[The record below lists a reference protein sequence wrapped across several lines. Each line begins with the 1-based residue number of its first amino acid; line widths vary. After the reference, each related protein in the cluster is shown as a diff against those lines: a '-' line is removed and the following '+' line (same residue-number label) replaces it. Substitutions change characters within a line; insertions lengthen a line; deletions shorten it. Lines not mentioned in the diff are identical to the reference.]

1 MNALMQGLGCLG
13 CLDGSS
19 DGDACEAP
27 APQPLAAPARVH
39 ETELRARDDGTRN
52 YRLERRAV
60 AWACEDAVRRCAD
73 AAVDAALDESLRDAL
88 DARLG
93 LKDEMAACGL
103 AEGELPLAF
112 GSSRRPRRQPKKKK
126 RKKAPGPSRLADA
139 PNPQRGVDDKYWAQR
154 FHYFSLYDCGIQ
166 LDAESWYSVT
176 PEKIALAIAAR
187 CRPTDVVVDAFCGC
201 GGNAI
206 ALARRCRHVVAIDID
221 AAKVEK
227 ARRNARIYGVAVD
240 FVVGDALVLLKT
252 LRADVCFLSPPWG
265 GPGYGADFRL
275 EAIDVQGVDGF
286 GLLRLA
292 AACAPRVAY
301 YLPRTLSVEEAARL
315 APVVEVESQY
325 LNDKL
330 KAKTVYIGFEE
341 AVPVVAS
348 LDGVA
353 DALSTIGCAQLLVD
367 DDLHAHNAAA
377 SELWRAF
384 FAADEAHRRQFA
396 LADGADSGGYHSSGM
411 LGRYNAHRS
420 GVIYE
425 HDEAVPELIEGVDFV
440 AQVEAWRGAVTALAR
455 DVLGAVAARRG
466 APAHMFAAGG
476 AFDARAAGRFHVK
489 RTHAGAARVLLPAHR
504 DPSTL
509 SLVVHFSAPP
519 SGLELCGNPS
529 SRRVRAD
536 SSRQPPRHRRAACSM
551 AWRCWFITAGRGQH
565 GSIIAKKDLVKNCRV
580 HPTHWLI
587 PHRPRG
593 ADAARL
599 GALRTRGAGSR
610 HGPRRLRPRG
620 GAARGPGAD
629 APRRRGLG
637 RGRPEP
643 PPRGDV
649 LLRAPA
655 GRAHGRRRRRHVRR
669 ADVRE
674 LARAELQKV
683 PQEALMMCLLKLG

>member
-13 CLDGSS
+13 CLDDSS

-73 AAVDAALDESLRDAL
+73 AAATRRSTNAARRL

-93 LKDEMAACGL
+93 PRTRWRPA
-103 AEGELPLAF
+103 AEGELPRVRVVAP
-112 GSSRRPRRQPKKKK
+112 PRRQPKKK

-154 FHYFSLYDCGIQ
+154 SLLPLYDCGIQ

-301 YLPRTLSVEEAARL
+301 CTLA
-315 APVVEVESQY
+315 
-325 LNDKL
+325 
-330 KAKTVYIGFEE
+330 
-341 AVPVVAS
+341 
-348 LDGVA
+348 A
-353 DALSTIGCAQLLVD
+353 DAFGGGGGAP
-367 DDLHAHNAAA
+367 
-377 SELWRAF
+377 R
-384 FAADEAHRRQFA
+384 AHRR
-396 LADGADSGGYHSSGM
+396 
-411 LGRYNAHRS
+411 GR
-420 GVIYE
+420 
-425 HDEAVPELIEGVDFV
+425 
-440 AQVEAWRGAVTALAR
+440 
-455 DVLGAVAARRG
+455 
-466 APAHMFAAGG
+466 
-476 AFDARAAGRFHVK
+476 
-489 RTHAGAARVLLPAHR
+489 
-504 DPSTL
+504 
-509 SLVVHFSAPP
+509 
-519 SGLELCGNPS
+519 
-529 SRRVRAD
+529 
-536 SSRQPPRHRRAACSM
+536 
-551 AWRCWFITAGRGQH
+551 
-565 GSIIAKKDLVKNCRV
+565 
-580 HPTHWLI
+580 
-587 PHRPRG
+587 
-593 ADAARL
+593 
-599 GALRTRGAGSR
+599 
-610 HGPRRLRPRG
+610 
-620 GAARGPGAD
+620 
-629 APRRRGLG
+629 
-637 RGRPEP
+637 EP
-643 PPRGDV
+643 V
-649 LLRAPA
+649 S
-655 GRAHGRRRRRHVRR
+655 
-669 ADVRE
+669 
-674 LARAELQKV
+674 Q
-683 PQEALMMCLLKLG
+683 

>member
-13 CLDGSS
+13 CLDHS
-19 DGDACEAP
+19 DDDASEAP
-27 APQPLAAPARVH
+27 AVQSARVV

-206 ALARRCRHVVAIDID
+206 ALARRCRHVIAIDID

-265 GPGYGADFRL
+265 GPGYGEDFRL

-315 APVVEVESQY
+315 APIVEVESQY

-341 AVPVVAS
+341 AVPVVTS
-348 LDGVA
+348 MEGVA

-367 DDLHAHNAAA
+367 DDLRAHNAAA

-384 FAADEAHRRQFA
+384 FAADEAHRRKFA

-425 HDEAVPELIEGVDFV
+425 HDEAVPQLVEGVGFV
-440 AQVEAWRGAVTALAR
+440 ERVEAWRGAVTALAR

-509 SLVVHFSAPP
+509 SLIVHFSAPP
-519 SGLELCGNPS
+519 SGLELCGNQI

-551 AWRCWFITAGRGQH
+551 AWRCWFITAGRDQH

-580 HPTHWLI
+580 HPTHWLVSTQLMT
-587 PHRPRG
+587 
-593 ADAARL
+593 AKAS
-599 GALRTRGAGSR
+599 ALRFSRTHRTTSGQRGPSR
-610 HGPRRLRPRG
+610 RRLRPPRHRAEIVPPSSLCG
-620 GAARGPGAD
+620 YQISG
-629 APRRRGLG
+629 APRHRR
-637 RGRPEP
+637 
-643 PPRGDV
+643 DV
-649 LLRAPA
+649 VPITASARWHK
-655 GRAHGRRRRRHVRR
+655 GSRRS
-669 ADVRE
+669 
-674 LARAELQKV
+674 
-683 PQEALMMCLLKLG
+683 PQ

>member
-13 CLDGSS
+13 CLDHS
-19 DGDACEAP
+19 DDDASEAP
-27 APQPLAAPARVH
+27 AVQSSAPARVLEAPTEQSARVV
-39 ETELRARDDGTRN
+39 ETDLRARDDGTRN

-187 CRPTDVVVDAFCGC
+187 CRPTGVVVDAFCGC

-206 ALARRCRHVVAIDID
+206 ALARRCRHVIAIDID

-265 GPGYGADFRL
+265 GPGYGEDFRL

-315 APVVEVESQY
+315 APIVEVESQY

-341 AVPVVAS
+341 AVPVVTS
-348 LDGVA
+348 MEGVA

-367 DDLHAHNAAA
+367 DDLRAHNAAA

-396 LADGADSGGYHSSGM
+396 LADGADSGGYHSSGT

-425 HDEAVPELIEGVDFV
+425 HDEAVPQLVEGVGFV
-440 AQVEAWRGAVTALAR
+440 ERVEAWRGAVTALAR

-466 APAHMFAAGG
+466 APADMFAEGG

-489 RTHAGAARVLLPAHR
+489 RTHAGAARVLLPPHR

-509 SLVVHFSAPP
+509 SLIVHFSAPP
-519 SGLELCGNPS
+519 SGLE
-529 SRRVRAD
+529 VRT
-536 SSRQPPRHRRAACSM
+536 PRGWARCARAGPGVV
-551 AWRCWFITAGRGQH
+551 TVLAGSVLAAALPGVP
-565 GSIIAKKDLVKNCRV
+565 A
-580 HPTHWLI
+580 PTHRVVADFDDDDRSPRLAATFFCE
-587 PHRPRG
+587 PRPDARM
-593 ADAARL
+593 ADV
-599 GALRTRGAGSR
+599 AGDTS
-610 HGPRRLRPRG
+610 
-620 GAARGPGAD
+620 D
-629 APRRRGLG
+629 APTYATW
-637 RGRPEP
+637 
-643 PPRGDV
+643 
-649 LLRAPA
+649 RA
-655 GRAHGRRRRRHVRR
+655 RSY
-669 ADVRE
+669 
-674 LARAELQKV
+674 KKY
-683 PQEALMMCLLKLG
+683 LKKP

>member
-13 CLDGSS
+13 CLESLDDSS
-19 DGDACEAP
+19 DGDACDA
-27 APQPLAAPARVH
+27 AAHSSATATQPPAAPARVV

-139 PNPQRGVDDKYWAQR
+139 PNRQRGVDDKYWAQR

-206 ALARRCRHVVAIDID
+206 ALARRCRHVIAIDID

-265 GPGYGADFRL
+265 GPGYDEDFRL

-315 APVVEVESQY
+315 APIVEVESQY

-341 AVPVVAS
+341 AVPVVTS
-348 LDGVA
+348 MEGVA

-367 DDLHAHNAAA
+367 DDLRAQSAAA

-425 HDEAVPELIEGVDFV
+425 HDEAVPQLVEGVDAV
-440 AQVEAWRGAVTALAR
+440 AQVDAWRGAVTALAR

-476 AFDARAAGRFHVK
+476 AFDARAAGRFHVFF
-489 RTHAGAARVLLPAHR
+489 L
-504 DPSTL
+504 
-509 SLVVHFSAPP
+509 
-519 SGLELCGNPS
+519 
-529 SRRVRAD
+529 RR
-536 SSRQPPRHRRAACSM
+536 
-551 AWRCWFITAGRGQH
+551 
-565 GSIIAKKDLVKNCRV
+565 N
-580 HPTHWLI
+580 
-587 PHRPRG
+587 
-593 ADAARL
+593 
-599 GALRTRGAGSR
+599 
-610 HGPRRLRPRG
+610 
-620 GAARGPGAD
+620 
-629 APRRRGLG
+629 
-637 RGRPEP
+637 
-643 PPRGDV
+643 
-649 LLRAPA
+649 
-655 GRAHGRRRRRHVRR
+655 
-669 ADVRE
+669 
-674 LARAELQKV
+674 
-683 PQEALMMCLLKLG
+683 

>member
-13 CLDGSS
+13 CLEDSS

-88 DARLG
+88 EARLG

-265 GPGYGADFRL
+265 GPGYGEDFRL

-315 APVVEVESQY
+315 APIVEVESQY

-367 DDLHAHNAAA
+367 DGLHAHNAAA

-384 FAADEAHRRQFA
+384 FAADEAHRRRFA
-396 LADGADSGGYHSSGM
+396 LADGADSGGYHSSGT

-425 HDEAVPELIEGVDFV
+425 HDEAVPQLVEGVAFV
-440 AQVEAWRGAVTALAR
+440 AQVEA
-455 DVLGAVAARRG
+455 
-466 APAHMFAAGG
+466 
-476 AFDARAAGRFHVK
+476 
-489 RTHAGAARVLLPAHR
+489 
-504 DPSTL
+504 
-509 SLVVHFSAPP
+509 
-519 SGLELCGNPS
+519 
-529 SRRVRAD
+529 
-536 SSRQPPRHRRAACSM
+536 
-551 AWRCWFITAGRGQH
+551 
-565 GSIIAKKDLVKNCRV
+565 
-580 HPTHWLI
+580 
-587 PHRPRG
+587 
-593 ADAARL
+593 
-599 GALRTRGAGSR
+599 
-610 HGPRRLRPRG
+610 
-620 GAARGPGAD
+620 
-629 APRRRGLG
+629 
-637 RGRPEP
+637 
-643 PPRGDV
+643 
-649 LLRAPA
+649 
-655 GRAHGRRRRRHVRR
+655 
-669 ADVRE
+669 
-674 LARAELQKV
+674 
-683 PQEALMMCLLKLG
+683 CLLYTSPSPRDRG

>member
-13 CLDGSS
+13 CLDASRA
-19 DGDACEAP
+19 GDACEAP

-39 ETELRARDDGTRN
+39 ETELRARDDGTRT

-112 GSSRRPRRQPKKKK
+112 GSSRRPRRRPKKKK
-126 RKKAPGPSRLADA
+126 RKTAPGPSRLADA

-265 GPGYGADFRL
+265 GPGYGEDFRL

-301 YLPRTLSVEEAARL
+301 YLPRTLSVEAAARL

-353 DALSTIGCAQLLVD
+353 DALSTIGCVQLLVG

-425 HDEAVPELIEGVDFV
+425 HDEAVPQLVEGVAFV
-440 AQVEAWRGAVTALAR
+440 ERVEAWRGAVTALAR

-519 SGLELCGNPS
+519 SGLELCGNQIYHGACVLIL
-529 SRRVRAD
+529 RVNLHAID
-536 SSRQPPRHRRAACSM
+536 APPAR
-551 AWRCWFITAGRGQH
+551 WRG
-565 GSIIAKKDLVKNCRV
+565 D
-580 HPTHWLI
+580 
-587 PHRPRG
+587 
-593 ADAARL
+593 
-599 GALRTRGAGSR
+599 AGSSPLD
-610 HGPRRLRPRG
+610 GASTAASSPRRTW
-620 GAARGPGAD
+620 
-629 APRRRGLG
+629 
-637 RGRPEP
+637 
-643 PPRGDV
+643 
-649 LLRAPA
+649 
-655 GRAHGRRRRRHVRR
+655 
-669 ADVRE
+669 
-674 LARAELQKV
+674 
-683 PQEALMMCLLKLG
+683 

>member
-1 MNALMQGLGCLG
+1 MPRLPRRLQRRRRVRGAR
-13 CLDGSS
+13 
-19 DGDACEAP
+19 AP
-27 APQPLAAPARVH
+27 AAGS
-39 ETELRARDDGTRN
+39 TSTRARDGAARQG
-52 YRLERRAV
+52 RRHAQLPPRAAAV
-60 AWACEDAVRRCAD
+60 AWACEDAVCGGARTRPSTRRSTNRCATPSTRGSGSRTRWRR
-73 AAVDAALDESLRDAL
+73 AASPRAS
-88 DARLG
+88 
-93 LKDEMAACGL
+93 C
-103 AEGELPLAF
+103 P
-112 GSSRRPRRQPKKKK
+112 SRSGRRAGRGASPRRRSARRRRARRASPT
-126 RKKAPGPSRLADA
+126 RRTRSAASTTSTGPSASTTS
-139 PNPQRGVDDKYWAQR
+139 
-154 FHYFSLYDCGIQ
+154 SLYDCGIQ

-265 GPGYGADFRL
+265 GPGYGEDFRL

-315 APVVEVESQY
+315 APIVEVESQY

-353 DALSTIGCAQLLVD
+353 DALSTIGCVQLLVG
-367 DDLHAHNAAA
+367 DDLRAHNAAA

-384 FAADEAHRRQFA
+384 FAADEAHAASSRWPMARTAAATTLLECSAATTRTGRASSTNMMRRC
-396 LADGADSGGYHSSGM
+396 LS
-411 LGRYNAHRS
+411 R
-420 GVIYE
+420 V
-425 HDEAVPELIEGVDFV
+425 EGVAFV

-476 AFDARAAGRFHVK
+476 AFDA
-489 RTHAGAARVLLPAHR
+489 
-504 DPSTL
+504 S
-509 SLVVHFSAPP
+509 
-519 SGLELCGNPS
+519 
-529 SRRVRAD
+529 
-536 SSRQPPRHRRAACSM
+536 
-551 AWRCWFITAGRGQH
+551 
-565 GSIIAKKDLVKNCRV
+565 
-580 HPTHWLI
+580 
-587 PHRPRG
+587 
-593 ADAARL
+593 
-599 GALRTRGAGSR
+599 
-610 HGPRRLRPRG
+610 RG
-620 GAARGPGAD
+620 GAVSCQED
-629 APRRRGLG
+629 A
-637 RGRPEP
+637 
-643 PPRGDV
+643 
-649 LLRAPA
+649 
-655 GRAHGRRRRRHVRR
+655 RRRRARPAAGAPRPEHAEPRR
-669 ADVRE
+669 ALLGAAVGPRAVWKSKHT
-674 LARAELQKV
+674 ARA
-683 PQEALMMCLLKLG
+683 C

>member
-13 CLDGSS
+13 CLDDSS

-27 APQPLAAPARVH
+27 APQPPAAPARVV

-206 ALARRCRHVVAIDID
+206 ALARRCRHVIAIDID

-265 GPGYGADFRL
+265 GPGYGEDFRL

-315 APVVEVESQY
+315 APIVEVESQY

-341 AVPVVAS
+341 AVPVVTS
-348 LDGVA
+348 MEGVA

-367 DDLHAHNAAA
+367 DDLRAQNAAA

-384 FAADEAHRRQFA
+384 FAADETHRRQFA
-396 LADGADSGGYHSSGM
+396 LADGED
-411 LGRYNAHRS
+411 
-420 GVIYE
+420 
-425 HDEAVPELIEGVDFV
+425 
-440 AQVEAWRGAVTALAR
+440 
-455 DVLGAVAARRG
+455 
-466 APAHMFAAGG
+466 
-476 AFDARAAGRFHVK
+476 
-489 RTHAGAARVLLPAHR
+489 
-504 DPSTL
+504 
-509 SLVVHFSAPP
+509 
-519 SGLELCGNPS
+519 LCGNQIYGAFVLN
-529 SRRVRAD
+529 SRV
-536 SSRQPPRHRRAACSM
+536 
-551 AWRCWFITAGRGQH
+551 
-565 GSIIAKKDLVKNCRV
+565 DL
-580 HPTHWLI
+580 HAI
-587 PHRPRG
+587 
-593 ADAARL
+593 DATPARW
-599 GALRTRGAGSR
+599 
-610 HGPRRLRPRG
+610 
-620 GAARGPGAD
+620 
-629 APRRRGLG
+629 
-637 RGRPEP
+637 
-643 PPRGDV
+643 RGDV
-649 LLRAPA
+649 GSSPLDGTRTVASSCT
-655 GRAHGRRRRRHVRR
+655 RHT
-669 ADVRE
+669 
-674 LARAELQKV
+674 
-683 PQEALMMCLLKLG
+683 G

>member
-1 MNALMQGLGCLG
+1 MQCRRKNSPSSTSWGC
-13 CLDGSS
+13 
-19 DGDACEAP
+19 
-27 APQPLAAPARVH
+27 
-39 ETELRARDDGTRN
+39 TR
-52 YRLERRAV
+52 
-60 AWACEDAVRRCAD
+60 VRRPNCD
-73 AAVDAALDESLRDAL
+73 QSLG
-88 DARLG
+88 RLG
-93 LKDEMAACGL
+93 GAGADSKLTKSE
-103 AEGELPLAF
+103 
-112 GSSRRPRRQPKKKK
+112 KKK

-315 APVVEVESQY
+315 APIVEVESQY

-367 DDLHAHNAAA
+367 DDLRAHNAAA

-384 FAADEAHRRQFA
+384 FAADEAHRRQFT
-396 LADGADSGGYHSSGM
+396 LADGADSGGYHSSGT

-425 HDEAVPELIEGVDFV
+425 HDEAVPQLVEGVAFV

-455 DVLGAVAARRG
+455 AGAQLFGQQFEIGAAGRVLAPDQGDLARRRLALERAGDDLRPVEDPRVDRHLGQHGEAKVIVDHLHQRVQGRADHGGAGVQFRAVTGGQRMFFQAVPVFQQQQAAFLDHLRRDFRRG
-466 APAHMFAAGG
+466 AGFARVFAA
-476 AFDARAAGRFHVK
+476 ARQHY
-489 RTHAGAARVLLPAHR
+489 HA
-504 DPSTL
+504 
-509 SLVVHFSAPP
+509 
-519 SGLELCGNPS
+519 
-529 SRRVRAD
+529 RR
-536 SSRQPPRHRRAACSM
+536 P
-551 AWRCWFITAGRGQH
+551 GEG
-565 GSIIAKKDLVKNCRV
+565 
-580 HPTHWLI
+580 
-587 PHRPRG
+587 
-593 ADAARL
+593 
-599 GALRTRGAGSR
+599 
-610 HGPRRLRPRG
+610 
-620 GAARGPGAD
+620 ARG
-629 APRRRGLG
+629 
-637 RGRPEP
+637 
-643 PPRGDV
+643 
-649 LLRAPA
+649 
-655 GRAHGRRRRRHVRR
+655 
-669 ADVRE
+669 
-674 LARAELQKV
+674 
-683 PQEALMMCLLKLG
+683 